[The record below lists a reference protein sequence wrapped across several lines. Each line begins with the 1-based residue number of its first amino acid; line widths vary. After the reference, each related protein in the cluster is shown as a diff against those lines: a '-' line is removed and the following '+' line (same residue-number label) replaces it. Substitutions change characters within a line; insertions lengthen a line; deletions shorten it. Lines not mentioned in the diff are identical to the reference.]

1 MSAPTRRAIG
11 IKHFLEPSSVAV
23 VGASNNPYKFGHYL
37 VKNLVDLG
45 FKGKVFPVNPKAE
58 TILGLKAYSSVS
70 LIPDEVDLAIIIIPA
85 DLTPQVMRDCAKKH
99 VKGVVI
105 CSSGFRESGPEG
117 FKREQAVV
125 EIAREAGIRIL
136 GPNTTGILNTSNNF
150 TTSFVPLPK
159 LKKGPVAFIAQT
171 GLFAAAAFWWI
182 LTSQPFNLSKVIG
195 LGNKS
200 DVDDAEAL
208 EYLAQD
214 EETKVIAIYMEGIKD
229 GPRFFKAARSVA
241 KNKPVIVV
249 KSGRSENGK
258 KASRSHTGSLAIKDE
273 IFDAMCKQTGIM
285 RVKDFEEL
293 IDVAKAFA
301 LQPLPH
307 GNRVAIASITGAGCV
322 MAADE
327 CAEQGLE
334 IAQLSDEAI
343 KNLAS
348 NMPSWATVANPLDTE
363 PLFESVGPEAAAKI
377 ALESMLGNENADCAV
392 FVLATSPVF
401 KFDIK
406 DALLDVITKY
416 PNKPIAAHIIGPK
429 DLVDFYIQQ
438 LEEVG
443 IPVYPSIKRSVRA
456 LAALHKYQKISRKG

>member
-1 MSAPTRRAIG
+1 
-11 IKHFLEPSSVAV
+11 
-23 VGASNNPYKFGHYL
+23 
-37 VKNLVDLG
+37 
-45 FKGKVFPVNPKAE
+45 
-58 TILGLKAYSSVS
+58 
-70 LIPDEVDLAIIIIPA
+70 
-85 DLTPQVMRDCAKKH
+85 
-99 VKGVVI
+99 
-105 CSSGFRESGPEG
+105 
-117 FKREQAVV
+117 
-125 EIAREAGIRIL
+125 
-136 GPNTTGILNTSNNF
+136 
-150 TTSFVPLPK
+150 
-159 LKKGPVAFIAQT
+159 
-171 GLFAAAAFWWI
+171 

-229 GPRFFKAARSVA
+229 GSRFFEAARSAA

-273 IFDAMCKQTGIM
+273 IFDAVCKQSGII

-301 LQPLPH
+301 LQPLPN

-327 CAEQGLE
+327 CAEQSLE
-334 IAQLSDEAI
+334 IAHLSDKTLE
-343 KNLAS
+343 KLAS

-363 PLFESVGPEAAAKI
+363 PLFESVGPEPAARI
-377 ALESMLGNENADCAV
+377 ALESMLGDGNADCAV

-406 DALLDVITKY
+406 DALLDVLTKY

-429 DLVDFYIQQ
+429 DLVDSYIQQ
-438 LEEVG
+438 LEEIG